1 MQFKRHNQISS
12 WKRIQN
18 FHLMFKWS
26 NFSESLLVRS
36 VYLIT
41 IPIVL
46 VQIIGIVIFF
56 ELHWDLVLKRSAQ
69 SISNEIKILEM
80 QKDSSSIN
88 NYANTLQIIRTDN
101 LDISEAEEV
110 TNWIFKKR
118 MNYSLNQISGDFQ
131 VLQNQNHFIF
141 FDKKKLEYFYL
152 VPKKRVETKTVA
164 GFFLWTIA
172 VSVILSLISYLFI
185 KKQIQPLKR
194 LGIITRS
201 FGRGIETP
209 NLKPTGSS
217 EVRGLIK
224 DFNNMHNNINSTLDN
239 QRNMLAGISHDLK
252 TPLTRI
258 NLMID
263 EINNETLRNSISQ
276 NISDMNI
283 MLNHYLDFI
292 KNEKNE
298 NLDEINTS
306 NFISNIAQNY
316 QKLEVLVN
324 NENKI
329 FIRKNQITRAVMNIL
344 DNADKFAEKIFISSN
359 LINNKWE
366 IDIEDNGPG
375 TTLSQEEL
383 IRPFV
388 KGSDQLN
395 QGTGLGLS
403 IVQKLIKLNNG
414 ELNFQKSSHGGLKVS
429 VILQI

>member
-1 MQFKRHNQISS
+1 M
-12 WKRIQN
+12 
-18 FHLMFKWS
+18 LKWN

-80 QKDSSSIN
+80 HKDSPSID
-88 NYANTLQIIRTDN
+88 NYANTLQIIRTDKFN
-101 LDISEAEEV
+101 INDSEQV
-110 TNWIFKKR
+110 SNWIFKKR
-118 MNYSLNQISGDFQ
+118 MKYSLGQISGNFE
-131 VLQNQNHFIF
+131 VLQNKTHFIF
-141 FDKKKLEYFYL
+141 FDKKKSEYFYL
-152 VPKKRVETKTVA
+152 VPKKRVETKTVG

-172 VSVILSLISYLFI
+172 VSIILSLISYLFI

-201 FGRGIETP
+201 FGRGIVTP

-258 NLMID
+258 NLMI
-263 EINNETLRNSISQ
+263 EEVNNEKLKNSISQ
-276 NISDMNI
+276 NISEMNV

-298 NLDEINTS
+298 NLDEIDTS
-306 NFISNIAQNY
+306 NFISNLAQNY
-316 QKLEVLVN
+316 AKLEVLSN
-324 NENKI
+324 DSNQI
-329 FIRKNQITRAVMNIL
+329 LIRQNQITRAIMNIL
-344 DNADKFAEKIFISSN
+344 DNADKFAERIFISSN
-359 LINNKWE
+359 FLDNKWKIE
-366 IDIEDNGPG
+366 IEDNGPG
-375 TTLSQEEL
+375 TNLSQEEL

-414 ELNFQKSSHGGLKVS
+414 ELNFQKSSHGGLKVTI
-429 VILQI
+429 ILQI

>member
-1 MQFKRHNQISS
+1 
-12 WKRIQN
+12 
-18 FHLMFKWS
+18 MFKWA
-26 NFSESLLVRS
+26 NLSESLLVRS

-46 VQIIGIVIFF
+46 VQIIGIIIFF

-80 QKDSSSIN
+80 QKDSSSLN
-88 NYANTLQIIRTDN
+88 NYANTLQIIRTDKFDLSETEDVSN
-101 LDISEAEEV
+101 L
-110 TNWIFKKR
+110 IFKKR
-118 MNYSLNQISGDFQ
+118 MMNSLGQISSNFT
-131 VLQNQNHFIF
+131 VVQNKKFFIF
-141 FDKKKLEYFYL
+141 FDQLNTNYYYL
-152 VPKKRVETKTVA
+152 IPKKRVETNTVG

-172 VSVILSLISYLFI
+172 ISVILSIISYLFI

-258 NLMID
+258 NLMIE
-263 EINNETLRNSISQ
+263 EINNESLRSSISQ
-276 NISDMNI
+276 NISEMNV

-292 KNEKNE
+292 KSEKNE
-298 NLDEINTS
+298 NLDEINTA
-306 NFISNIAQNY
+306 NFITRIGKNYKKLNI
-316 QKLEVLVN
+316 LN
-324 NENKI
+324 NHECQI
-329 FIRKNQITRAVMNIL
+329 FIRKNQITRAIMNIL
-344 DNADKFAEKIFISSN
+344 DNADKFADNIFISSN
-359 LINNKWE
+359 YLNNKWIIE
-366 IDIEDNGPG
+366 IEDNGPG
-375 TTLSQEEL
+375 TTLTQEQL
-383 IRPFV
+383 IRPFI

-414 ELNFQKSSHGGLKVS
+414 ELNFQKSSYGGLKVT
-429 VILQI
+429 VILQV

>member
-1 MQFKRHNQISS
+1 MKINWR
-12 WKRIQN
+12 
-18 FHLMFKWS
+18 
-26 NFSESLLVRS
+26 NFSGSLLARS

-46 VQIIGIVIFF
+46 IQIIGIIIFF

-69 SISNEIKILEM
+69 SIANEIQILEM
-80 QKDSSSIN
+80 NKNSSAID
-88 NYANTLQIIRTDN
+88 NYANTLQIIRIDQFEI
-101 LDISEAEEV
+101 DKAEEISNV
-110 TNWIFKKR
+110 IFKRRIKG
-118 MNYSLNQISGDFQ
+118 YLTQISNDFNI
-131 VLQNQNHFIF
+131 LQNKDYFIF
-141 FDKKKLEYFYL
+141 FNQTNTDFYYL
-152 VPKKRVETKTVA
+152 IPRKRVETNTVG

-172 VSVILSLISYLFI
+172 ISIILSLISYFFI

-217 EVRGLIK
+217 ELRDLIK

-258 NLMID
+258 NLMIE
-263 EINNETLRNSISQ
+263 EINNETLKNSISQ
-276 NISDMNI
+276 NISEMNI

-306 NFISNIAQNY
+306 SFISNLAKNY
-316 QKLEVLVN
+316 VKLQILDN
-324 NENKI
+324 NESKI
-329 FIRKNQITRAVMNIL
+329 LIRKNQITRAIMNIL
-344 DNADKFAEKIFISSN
+344 DNADKFAEKIYISSN
-359 LINNKWE
+359 LINKKWKIE
-366 IDIEDNGPG
+366 IEDNGPG
-375 TTLSQEEL
+375 TNLSQEQL
-383 IRPFV
+383 VRPFI

-414 ELNFQKSSHGGLKVS
+414 ELNFQKSSYGGLKVTI
-429 VILQI
+429 ILQI

>member
-1 MQFKRHNQISS
+1 
-12 WKRIQN
+12 
-18 FHLMFKWS
+18 MFKWK

-46 VQIIGIVIFF
+46 VQIIGIIIFY

-80 QKDSSSIN
+80 KKDSPSIN

-101 LDISEAEEV
+101 LDFNKTEEV
-110 TNWIFKKR
+110 SNWIFKKR
-118 MNYSLNQISGDFQ
+118 MKNSLNQLSGNFE
-131 VLQNQNHFIF
+131 VLQNQTHFIF
-141 FDKKKLEYFYL
+141 FDKKKLEFFYL
-152 VPKKRVETKTVA
+152 VPKKRVETKTVG

-172 VSVILSLISYLFI
+172 ISIILSLISYLFI

-258 NLMID
+258 NLMIE
-263 EINNETLRNSISQ
+263 EINNKTLKNSISQ
-276 NISDMNI
+276 NISEMNI

-306 NFISNIAQNY
+306 DFISNLTQNY
-316 QKLEVLVN
+316 SKLQILIN
-324 NENKI
+324 NSNQI
-329 FIRKNQITRAVMNIL
+329 FIRKNQITRAIMNIL

-359 LINNKWE
+359 ILNNNWKIE
-366 IDIEDNGPG
+366 IEDNGPG
-375 TTLSQEEL
+375 TNLSQEQL

-414 ELNFQKSSHGGLKVS
+414 ELNFQKSSHGGLKVT